1 MKRHAGCAPA
11 ADVEIVTGADE
22 ADRWREQAR
31 RLWDAPGMIVRVSW
45 LPAALEQVIALV
57 ERIGADPETS
67 IELAGRAGVGAGLVR
82 VEADVAAQV
91 RAVAELREQTGRRR
105 ARGRAARGSGGEGTG
120 RRLGSAG

>member
-1 MKRHAGCAPA
+1 MRQTRRLCAA

-57 ERIGADPETS
+57 ERIGADRETS
-67 IELAGRAGVGAGLVR
+67 IELAGRAGVGAGLI
-82 VEADVAAQV
+82 
-91 RAVAELREQTGRRR
+91 RR
-105 ARGRAARGSGGEGTG
+105 S
-120 RRLGSAG
+120 